1 MKKKLY
7 HGRIFYGWYIVAA
20 AFIIMAVGWGI
31 TFNTASLF
39 IKPISEELGFSRQEI
54 NATFTIR
61 SACQMIISLFSG
73 IIFTKL
79 KIRNLMKVASITL
92 SLSIFSYSFVESLG
106 MLYFITAISSVSIIL
121 LGILPLSLILNNWF
135 YERCGFV
142 IGLAFMGSG
151 VGGMIFSSL
160 IGNWLISFGWRTT
173 YKILGII
180 VFLAIVPCVFLLI
193 KIRPK
198 EVGLAPLGESSYTDM
213 KDFEQQEIEKE
224 GTMLSEAIKT
234 LRFWSICICGL
245 IVTTSS
251 NTLMHNISPYLTDIG
266 YTVTFSA
273 NVVALSM
280 GSLAVGKL
288 ILGYLFDKL
297 GLRKGI
303 TILCLSTLLGLI
315 GMIFAEYY
323 IALAVV
329 IICVGLSSSYHTI
342 AIPIITYSV
351 YGRRNYSS
359 ILGIIT
365 AANSLGG
372 IIGPILVGYIYDLS
386 GSYIISY
393 KITAIA
399 TFSVM
404 LIYQFVL
411 PKKIIA

>member
-39 IKPISEELGFSRQEI
+39 IKPISEELGFSRREI
-54 NATFTIR
+54 NVTFTLR
-61 SACQMIISLFSG
+61 SACQMTISLFAG

-92 SLSIFSYSFVESLG
+92 FLSTFFYSFVKSLG
-106 MLYFITAISSVSIIL
+106 MLYFVTAISSISVIL
-121 LGILPLSLILNNWF
+121 LGTLPLSLILNNWF
-135 YERCGFV
+135 HERCGFV

-151 VGGMIFSSL
+151 VGGMIFNSL
-160 IGNWLISFGWRTT
+160 VGKWLISFGWRTT
-173 YKILGII
+173 YKILAII
-180 VFLAIVPCVFLLI
+180 IFLAIVPCVFLLI
-193 KIRPK
+193 KIRPR
-198 EVGLAPLGESSYTDM
+198 EVGLAPLGEVPPNDM
-213 KDFEQQEIEKE
+213 KDYEQREMQKE
-224 GTMLSEAIKT
+224 GIALSDAIKT
-234 LRFWSICICGL
+234 ARFWSICICGL

-266 YTVTFSA
+266 YSVTFSA

-303 TILCLSTLLGLI
+303 TILCLSTLLGLV
-315 GMIFAEYY
+315 GMIFAKHY

-351 YGRRNYSS
+351 YGRRDYSA

-386 GSYIISY
+386 GGYIISY

-399 TFSVM
+399 TFSIM

-411 PKKIIA
+411 PKKMTA